1 MENPP
6 NWSLTHTCIG
16 VSGAAVSRRC
26 RWYSRVD
33 GVVGDS
39 GVVQLYIHYYL
50 FCWSHLSKSWVVE
63 PGLRTGPRLVITSV
77 RRQGMAP
84 LTPVG
89 WTARRSPVAAATTHQ
104 ASAPPQSIL
113 PLRCHYGSG
122 RPSSLPEDSSMS
134 QPEPAIG

>member
-39 GVVQLYIHYYL
+39 GVVQLYIHYY
-50 FCWSHLSKSWVVE
+50 FGVTCRKAGWLSLACV
-63 PGLRTGPRLVITSV
+63 RGPVS
-77 RRQGMAP
+77 
-84 LTPVG
+84 
-89 WTARRSPVAAATTHQ
+89 
-104 ASAPPQSIL
+104 
-113 PLRCHYGSG
+113 
-122 RPSSLPEDSSMS
+122 
-134 QPEPAIG
+134 